1 MPFLVRLVSCGTAV
15 LVAVALVPGL
25 SIAPGGRAGAT
36 VLGAAG
42 VGAVFGLVNAGAQ
55 HLVARLPL
63 PMYVRTLGLVTL
75 ATNAAVLAVTA
86 WLTGWVGYGLRVDDV
101 GSAVV
106 GGFLVSVVAF
116 VVETWV
122 VARVES
128 RRGAGRPSHARS

>member
-1 MPFLVRLVSCGTAV
+1 MPFLVRLVSCGAAV

-25 SIAPGGRAGAT
+25 SIVPGGRAGTT
-36 VLGAAG
+36 VLVAAG

-55 HLVARLPL
+55 RLVARLPL
-63 PMYVRTLGLVTL
+63 PLYVRTLGLVTL

-86 WLTGWVGYGLRVDDV
+86 GLTGWLGYGLRVADV

-122 VARVES
+122 LARVDP
-128 RRGAGRPSHARS
+128 RRGAGRPSHARA